1 MLARGWKERAPVTWF
16 QRTPIR
22 LLLAAVP
29 TVGFLA
35 GMELLTPALGGGIA
49 PRLVE
54 AAGVVALY
62 IGYVRLVERR
72 RVDELSGPGAVTE
85 LARGLIF
92 GASLF
97 AATIAVICL
106 LGACAVE
113 RGDGSSVIGLFIGA
127 AVAAIIE
134 ETLMRAILFRIVES
148 SLGTWAALLLSAALF
163 GVGHAFNPGATVVS
177 TLAIA
182 LEAGVLL
189 AAALILTRRM
199 WLAFGLHAAWNF
211 TEGGVFGAAVS
222 GFDHAHGLLRSRF
235 HGDPGITGGAFG
247 PEASIIAVAICL
259 AAGCALLVLA
269 RRRGRFVAPFWRRP
283 ATAASHPV

>member
-1 MLARGWKERAPVTWF
+1 
-16 QRTPIR
+16 
-22 LLLAAVP
+22 
-29 TVGFLA
+29 VGFIVA
-35 GMELLTPALGGGIA
+35 MEGVAAPFLGDVVLK
-49 PRLVE
+49 LVE
-54 AAGVVALY
+54 AAGVLALY
-62 IGYVRLVERR
+62 IGYVRLIERR
-72 RVDELSGPGAVTE
+72 PVAELRGPGAVSE
-85 LARGLIF
+85 LARGLIL

-97 AATIAVICL
+97 AATMAVIYL
-106 LGACAVE
+106 LGGCAIE
-113 RGDGSSVIGLFIGA
+113 RGDAGGALAMFVGA
-127 AVAAIIE
+127 AVAAITE

-148 SLGTWAALLLSAALF
+148 SLGTWLALLLSAALF
-163 GVGHAFNPGATVVS
+163 GVGHAFNPGATVAS

-235 HGDPGITGGAFG
+235 HGNPRITGGGFG

-259 AAGCALLVLA
+259 AAGCAILA
-269 RRRGRFVAPFWRRP
+269 LAYRRGRFVAPFWRRP
-283 ATAASHPV
+283 ATAASDAV